1 MQYLKR
7 ILLTFF
13 LVMGFSVY
21 GWAQVSVSGTVIDS
35 QSLESLPGVNIIVK
49 SSPTVGT
56 TTNLDG
62 EYSLRVPS
70 EQDTLVASFIGY
82 IKKEIP
88 VNGRTQIDIQLVPDI
103 QALEDVVVIGYG
115 TSEKADNTGSVSKVS
130 ADDFKGGSNTSPQ
143 ELIQGKI
150 AGVNVTPSDGAP
162 GSGATIRVRGGAS
175 LSASNDPLFVVDGLP
190 LSTDGVSGTRNP
202 LNAINPEDIQDITV
216 LKDASATAIYGSRAS
231 GGVVIITT
239 KKGERGQPLKINY
252 NFETSLS
259 TNHNQVDVLGADEFR
274 DLIGREFGQ
283 DGLDRLGETSTDWQD
298 VIYSSSVS
306 QEHNMSVTGSID
318 KLDLPFRASFG
329 FNDSDGILETS
340 ENKRFTTSLNL
351 SPSFFDDLLKMNI
364 NLKGVRTA
372 NNFAN
377 RGAIGS
383 AVRFDPTQ
391 PVRVDSL
398 NRFGGFFAFTEN
410 NGDPI
415 QLAPANPRALL
426 DQTSDVSNVW
436 RGFGNV
442 STELRVPKVEGL
454 TATLNLGFDYSTIG
468 TGEFRIPDNA
478 AFADDG
484 SPFKGVKR
492 DFDQE
497 RENETLEF
505 FMKYDKELPGIDS
518 KFDVT
523 GGYTWE
529 RNYEKS
535 SSFER
540 NFNTDDTLSVDQDV
554 DFKTERFLVSAFG
567 RVNFSF
573 KDRYLVTSTVR
584 RDGTSRFLDD
594 NRWGIFP
601 SVALA
606 WKAHQ
611 EPFIKDVDWL
621 SELKFRTSW
630 GRTGQQS
637 LGLGNFPALGRF
649 TSSEPNAEVQFGDEF
664 INTLRPE
671 GFNPNLKWEVTRT
684 INAGLDFGLLD
695 NRVTGTIGGFLK
707 ETDDLLN
714 QIPVPAGTNFTNE
727 ILTNVGTLKL
737 HGIEFGI
744 TGNIIDN
751 DDTFWQTSINTTW
764 TSNRITELTNVETD
778 DFIGNEVGGIAG
790 GVGNT
795 IQINSTGFE
804 RNSFFVLEQVVDES
818 GKPVE
823 GAFVDQN
830 GDGVINASD
839 RIRFKSPTP
848 DVVVGVSSKFNYK
861 NWDASFSGRAN
872 IGNYAYNNVNSRQF
886 ISDLVSPLGFIE
898 NATDDILRTEFQNA
912 QFLSDTFIENASF
925 FRMDN
930 ITVGY
935 TLNDVLNTN
944 NTTIR
949 VSATV
954 ENAFVITNYSG
965 LDPEVFGGI
974 DNNVF
979 PRPRTFLLGINVSI

>member
-7 ILLTFF
+7 ILLTTF
-13 LVMGFSVY
+13 LILGLSAY
-21 GWAQVSVSGTVIDS
+21 GWAQITVSGTVIDS
-35 QSLESLPGVNIIVK
+35 QSLEPLIGVNIVVK
-49 SSPTVGT
+49 GTPMTGT

-62 EYSLRVPS
+62 KYTFRVPS
-70 EQDTLVASFIGY
+70 EQDTLVISYIGY
-82 IKKEIP
+82 IKKEVP
-88 VNGRTQIDIQLVPDI
+88 VNGRTQVNIQLAPDV
-103 QALEDVVVIGYG
+103 QTLEDVIVIGYG
-115 TSEKADNTGSVSKVS
+115 TTEKADNTGSVSKIS
-130 ADDFKGGSNTSPQ
+130 ASDFKGGSNTSPQ

-162 GSGATIRVRGGAS
+162 GSGATIRIRGGAS

-190 LSTDGVSGTRNP
+190 LSTDGVNGTRNP
-202 LNAINPEDIQDITV
+202 LNSINPEDIQDITV

-239 KKGERGQPLKINY
+239 KKGEKGQPTRINY

-259 TNHNQVDVLGADEFR
+259 TNHNQVDVLNADEFR

-283 DGLDRLGETSTDWQD
+283 DGLDRLGDNNINWQD
-298 VIYSSSVS
+298 VIYSSSIS
-306 QEHNMSVTGSID
+306 QDHSISVTGSID

-329 FNDSDGILETS
+329 FNDNDGILETS

-351 SPSFFDDLLKMNI
+351 NPSFFDDHLKMNI
-364 NLKGVRTA
+364 NLKGTRTA

-383 AVRFDPTQ
+383 AVRFDPTK

-398 NRFGGFFAFTEN
+398 DRFGGFFAFTDSDGN
-410 NGDPI
+410 PI

-442 STELRVPKVEGL
+442 ETELRVPKIDGL

-468 TGEFRIPDNA
+468 TGEFLIPDNA

-484 SPFKGVKR
+484 TLAKGVR
-492 DFDQE
+492 RNFDQD
-497 RENETLEF
+497 RENETLEI
-505 FMKYDKELPGIDS
+505 FMKYEKELPGIDS

-529 RNYEKS
+529 RNYETS
-535 SSFER
+535 TSFER
-540 NFNTDDTLSVDQDV
+540 NFNVDDTLSVDQDI
-554 DFKTERFLVSAFG
+554 DFKTERFLVSTFG
-567 RVNFSF
+567 RVNYSF
-573 KDRYLVTSTVR
+573 KDRYLVTSTLR

-601 SVALA
+601 SVAFA

-611 EPFIKDVDWL
+611 EPLLEDVSWL

-637 LGLGNFPALGRF
+637 LGLGNFPALARF
-649 TSSEPNAEVQFGDEF
+649 TASEPNAEVQFGDEF

-671 GFNPNLKWEVTRT
+671 GFNSNLKWEVTRT

-695 NRVTGTIGGFLK
+695 NRITGTIEGFLK

-714 QIPVPAGTNFTNE
+714 QIPVPAGTNFTNQ
-727 ILTNVGTLKL
+727 ILTNIGTLKL
-737 HGIEFGI
+737 QGIEFGI
-744 TGNIIDN
+744 TGNIIETE
-751 DDTFWQTSINTTW
+751 DTFWQTSINTTW
-764 TSNRITELTNVETD
+764 TSNRITQLTNVQTD
-778 DFIGNEVGGIAG
+778 DFIGVEVGGIAG

-804 RNSFFVLEQVVDES
+804 RNSFFVLEQVVDEN
-818 GKPVE
+818 GKPIE

-830 GDGVINASD
+830 GDGVINDAD

-848 DVVVGVSSKFNYK
+848 DVVLGISSNFQYK

-872 IGNYAYNNVNSRQF
+872 IGNYVYNNVDSQNF
-886 ISDLVSPLGFIE
+886 INDLVSPLGFVQ
-898 NATDDILRTEFQNA
+898 NATDDIQRTEFQNA
-912 QFLSDTFIENASF
+912 QFLSDTFIENGSF

-935 TLNDVLNTN
+935 TLNDILNTN
-944 NTTIR
+944 NTTVRI
-949 VSATV
+949 SATV

-974 DNNVF
+974 DNNLF
-979 PRPRTFLLGINVSI
+979 PRPRKFLLGINVNL